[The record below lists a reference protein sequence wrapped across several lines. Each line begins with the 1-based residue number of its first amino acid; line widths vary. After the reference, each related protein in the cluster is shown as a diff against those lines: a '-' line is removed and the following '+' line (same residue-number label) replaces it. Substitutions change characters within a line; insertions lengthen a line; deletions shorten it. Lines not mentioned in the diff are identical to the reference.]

1 MGRATDCIFLELPS
15 QTGTGVRVRRWD
27 VLTPRASDACALRA
41 RIVSA
46 APTLVDAV
54 VGLVL
59 GPELQAAEQME
70 AHAAAHHLFTNAR
83 AGRCIRA
90 LFAGNAPVEKD
101 RILEIT
107 EGNMTAERPRREPG
121 IQFRRATQL
130 LDLLRAKWA
139 TEYSRG
145 ADASALFGEWLPGN
159 KLRVG
164 LLYHLAYASDA
175 RLVYD
180 SEGPGNGYIPKSP
193 LLLAGDPE
201 AYTHALDDVAL
212 SADELDL
219 VFLLCLIHAWR
230 PF

>member
-1 MGRATDCIFLELPS
+1 
-15 QTGTGVRVRRWD
+15 
-27 VLTPRASDACALRA
+27 
-41 RIVSA
+41 
-46 APTLVDAV
+46 
-54 VGLVL
+54 
-59 GPELQAAEQME
+59 ME

-90 LFAGNAPVEKD
+90 LFAGDDPVEKD
-101 RILEIT
+101 RILEIVDGGSAK
-107 EGNMTAERPRREPG
+107 EMPRREPG
-121 IQFRRATQL
+121 IQFRRATQF

-139 TEYSRG
+139 MEYSRG
-145 ADASALFGEWLPGN
+145 ADASALFGEWMPGG

-164 LLYHLAYASDA
+164 LLFHLAYASDA

-180 SEGPGNGYIPKSP
+180 SEGPGDGYIPKSP
-193 LLLAGDPE
+193 LLQAADPE

-219 VFLLCLIHAWR
+219 VFLLCTVHAWR